1 MEIKKG
7 TEDQGWAL
15 VDKLDEFNRV
25 MNPHSGAGTD
35 LSIAYVVIQGDK
47 VVGGIEASS
56 DDHAVGYVEMLWI
69 DEAYR
74 RKGLGFVLL
83 TTVEREL
90 QNAGC
95 QRLRL
100 ETFDY
105 QAPAFYRANGYH
117 DFAKLNYDHAN
128 LTEYFF
134 VKELQRPITGEL
146 VPDFSIDQADDQSIA
161 TVEDQ
166 FQAYNLSKKPL
177 LQDEPAVTFTFLAE
191 EDGQCIGGIFGY
203 SSMYLIGYMESLWVA
218 EEYRHKGIGTE
229 LVNALVKALRDFGCP
244 SVHLDTM
251 SYQAP
256 EFYQSLGFKHFGK
269 LTHPEIGAS
278 EMFFVK
284 HLEVS

>member
-1 MEIKKG
+1 M
-7 TEDQGWAL
+7 
-15 VDKLDEFNRV
+15 
-25 MNPHSGAGTD
+25 
-35 LSIAYVVIQGDK
+35 
-47 VVGGIEASS
+47 
-56 DDHAVGYVEMLWI
+56 
-69 DEAYR
+69 
-74 RKGLGFVLL
+74 
-83 TTVEREL
+83 
-90 QNAGC
+90 
-95 QRLRL
+95 
-100 ETFDY
+100 
-105 QAPAFYRANGYH
+105 
-117 DFAKLNYDHAN
+117 
-128 LTEYFF
+128 
-134 VKELQRPITGEL
+134 